1 MTAYLPS
8 LSGELGRPVSTFY
21 VLKTLASVIFGSGA
35 NSPFGRLTDRA
46 RSLNGCGRLRVTP
59 TSANLG
65 RKILTS
71 PLPHVLAV

>member
-1 MTAYLPS
+1 
-8 LSGELGRPVSTFY
+8 
-21 VLKTLASVIFGSGA
+21 
-35 NSPFGRLTDRA
+35 
-46 RSLNGCGRLRVTP
+46 LRVTP